1 MLLKLVDSNKLFF
14 QIDFERIIWLNPT
27 KLIKFTKYLIIPIQ
41 IKRLISTTIKK
52 RSSLYTEV
60 SSYKLL
66 KLTGEYIRIF
76 SRKLHQ
82 PSNKWYLVKTMAIKQ

>member
-41 IKRLISTTIKK
+41 IKRLVATT
-52 RSSLYTEV
+52 
-60 SSYKLL
+60 
-66 KLTGEYIRIF
+66 
-76 SRKLHQ
+76 
-82 PSNKWYLVKTMAIKQ
+82 

>member
-41 IKRLISTTIKK
+41 IKRLVSTTQKK
-52 RSSLYTEV
+52 SSFYMSRLISCKAY
-60 SSYKLL
+60 
-66 KLTGEYIRIF
+66 GRIYIYIF
-76 SRKLHQ
+76 PRKLYQ
-82 PSNKWYLVKTMAIKQ
+82 LSNKWYSVITMVIKQ